1 MEQLSNDHSKLSIG
15 VDLGGTRI
23 TTVLANSQGRVI
35 HQLDAPTP
43 VKDGAKEIVKTIESE
58 ITTLL
63 SRESTEIQELLGI
76 GIACPGAVDIH
87 RQIITTCPNL
97 PGFNYFPL
105 ADNLSERFRTK
116 IRIGNDLTLA
126 GVGEHR
132 FGAGKG
138 VSHMIFLGIGT
149 GIGGGII
156 LDNKVYN
163 GVSGSAGEI
172 GHIVTHPN
180 GPKCG
185 CGNRGC
191 LEAIASGNSLV
202 KLARK
207 RVEAGENSIL
217 NKLFSQSS
225 KWTDSVNKLS
235 SESIFEG
242 ALAGDLLSKSIITNG
257 SIALGTGLATLV
269 NLFNP
274 QIIVIGGGLASQ
286 WGLYIEPAIGEMNR
300 LALPQPKEDVKI
312 VPSSLTGLAGALG
325 AITLLE
331 D

>member
-1 MEQLSNDHSKLSIG
+1 MNQSSNDHNKLAIG

-23 TTVLANSQGRVI
+23 TTVLADSEGHVI
-35 HQLDAPTP
+35 HQAETATP
-43 VKDGAKEIVKTIESE
+43 VKDGPKEIVRTIESE
-58 ITTLL
+58 ITALL
-63 SRESTEIQELLGI
+63 KMDLTEIQELLGI
-76 GIACPGAVDIH
+76 GIACPGAIDIN

-97 PGFNYFPL
+97 PDFNYFPL
-105 ADNLSERFRTK
+105 VDNLLERFRSK

-126 GVGEHR
+126 GLGEHR

-138 VSHMIFLGIGT
+138 VSNMIFVGIGT

-163 GVSGSAGEI
+163 GSSGSAGEI
-172 GHIVTHPN
+172 GHIVTLPN

-202 KLARK
+202 KLVRK
-207 RVEAGENSIL
+207 RIEAGENSSL
-217 NKLFSQSS
+217 NKLISQSS
-225 KWTDSVNKLS
+225 KWTDPS
-235 SESIFEG
+235 SDFSSKSIFES
-242 ALAGDLLSKSIITNG
+242 ALAGDLLSKSIISNG

-286 WGLYIEPAIGEMNR
+286 WNLYIEPAIRQMGR
-300 LALPQPKEDVKI
+300 LALPQPREDVKI
-312 VPSSLTGLAGALG
+312 VPSSLKGLAGALG

>member
-1 MEQLSNDHSKLSIG
+1 MNQSSSILNKLSIG

-23 TTVLANSQGRVI
+23 TTVLADSEGDVI
-35 HQLDAPTP
+35 HQRETNTP
-43 VKDGAKEIVKTIESE
+43 VKEGPKEIVRTIESE
-58 ITTLL
+58 ITALL
-63 SRESTEIQELLGI
+63 NTDKTEIQELLGI
-76 GIACPGAVDIH
+76 GIACPGAIDIK
-87 RQIITTCPNL
+87 RQLITTSPNL

-105 ADNLSERFRTK
+105 VDTLSEKFK
-116 IRIGNDLTLA
+116 NKVRIGNDLTLA
-126 GVGEHR
+126 GLGEHR

-138 VSHMIFLGIGT
+138 VSNMIFVGIGT

-156 LDNKVYN
+156 LDNKVYT
-163 GVSGSAGEI
+163 GTSGSAGEI
-172 GHIVTHPN
+172 GHIVTLPN

-207 RVEAGENSIL
+207 RVEAGENSSL

-225 KWTDSVNKLS
+225 KLTDSPRELS
-235 SESIFEG
+235 SKSIFES
-242 ALAGDLLSKSIITNG
+242 ALLGDLLSKSIISSG
-257 SIALGTGLATLV
+257 SMALGTGLATLV

-286 WGLYIEPAIGEMNR
+286 WDLYIEPAIEEMSR
-300 LALPQPKEDVKI
+300 LALPQPREDVKI
-312 VPSSLTGLAGALG
+312 VPSSLKGLAGALG
-325 AITLLE
+325 ATTLLE
-331 D
+331 N